1 MTTEDQVNEVITFHL
16 SALYNIDELRGRCDG
31 EILQIVD
38 DIAEYATNGVLLVS
52 EDDSLNHGET
62 KAGLALKYPYLTEA
76 SRIKMADVAAYFW
89 K

>member
-1 MTTEDQVNEVITFHL
+1 MTTEDLVNEAITNHL
-16 SALYNIDELRGRCDG
+16 SALYNIEELENKYDRQ
-31 EILQIVD
+31 IIQIVD

-62 KAGLALKYPYLTEA
+62 KTKLAFKYPYLTEA